1 MLTDGGVWKTH
12 VWVQR
17 EDLMA
22 AWTLWAPYQGQRQSH
37 KIPPLTHY
45 VSPASLT
52 ILESQ
57 GQDIGERREQKAKR
71 PAFLLVEEV
80 GGKPLK
86 EPKGV
91 TSKNV
96 F

>member
-1 MLTDGGVWKTH
+1 
-12 VWVQR
+12 
-17 EDLMA
+17 MA
-22 AWTLWAPYQGQRQSH
+22 AWTFWAPYQGQRQSH

-45 VSPASLT
+45 VSHASLT

-71 PAFLLVEEV
+71 PDFLLVEEV